1 MMVQFAL
8 IEGKRTFTTSNNIKK
23 LKYLENI
30 KNCVTLTFEQFKDDI
45 DKNHFKMDLI
55 IDILGGK
62 YLEQNLSILGKYG
75 KLILFAVMDGKI
87 SKINI
92 ARILMKNLSIIGSTL
107 RNKVVE
113 EKALL
118 FEGACENLLPYI
130 VNGAVRPIISR
141 VYKLSEF
148 EKAHQ
153 LLKSGNNIGKIVLIA
168 D

>member
-1 MMVQFAL
+1 
-8 IEGKRTFTTSNNIKK
+8 
-23 LKYLENI
+23 
-30 KNCVTLTFEQFKDDI
+30 
-45 DKNHFKMDLI
+45 
-55 IDILGGK
+55 
-62 YLEQNLSILGKYG
+62 
-75 KLILFAVMDGKI
+75 
-87 SKINI
+87 
-92 ARILMKNLSIIGSTL
+92 MKNLSIIGSTL

-118 FEGACENLLPYI
+118 FKEACENLLPHI
-130 VNGAVRPIISR
+130 INGAVRPIISR